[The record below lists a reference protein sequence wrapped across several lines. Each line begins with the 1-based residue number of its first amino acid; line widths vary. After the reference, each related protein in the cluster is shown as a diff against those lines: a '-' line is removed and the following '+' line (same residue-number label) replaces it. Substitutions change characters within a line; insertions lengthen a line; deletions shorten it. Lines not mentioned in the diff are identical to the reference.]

1 MGTKE
6 KLVNLLKQIDQKKKE
21 LKQLKKEYE
30 TAFDAVAASWREETK
45 AMFPQFETCNIGE
58 YVGVDVAINGDVYN
72 IYISKEKQKLVCVFS
87 LNLKDTKYCATN
99 TKQFR
104 KFVLK
109 KEDAYNCY
117 LKEVY
122 ENYMREHHETL
133 HDFGVYYAIYFRKEN
148 YNDAF
153 KFFIE
158 VVRAA
163 TKANN

>member
-1 MGTKE
+1 METKE
-6 KLVNLLKQIDQKKKE
+6 KLANLLKKIEQKKKE

-30 TAFDAVAASWREETK
+30 TTFDAVAASWREKTK
-45 AMFPQFETCNIGE
+45 AMFPQLETCNIGE

-122 ENYMREHHETL
+122 ESYMREHHEKL
-133 HDFGVYYAIYFRKEN
+133 HDCGIFYTIYFSNVN
-148 YNDAF
+148 YDDAF

-158 VVRAA
+158 VVKAA
-163 TKANN
+163 IKK